1 MPHTA
6 ARMGTRERDPG
17 RYQHH
22 RPEQILL
29 YQVVEEYCPAFTAH
43 FVEQGRNLPGYLPRR
58 ALGCLQLQMSGF
70 LSALRDAAHDRER
83 SPVGRR
89 CVARAAHTQSTRC
102 ARGAGSVPV
111 GVEFPVVAAFPVCQP
126 ARNHGPGA
134 GHRLPRD
141 CDAPD

>member
-43 FVEQGRNLPGYLPRR
+43 FVEQGRKLPGYWIEVHF
-58 ALGCLQLQMSGF
+58 LGDLVEQI
-70 LSALRDAAHDRER
+70 HKR
-83 SPVGRR
+83 SFVIQR
-89 CVARAAHTQSTRC
+89 
-102 ARGAGSVPV
+102 
-111 GVEFPVVAAFPVCQP
+111 
-126 ARNHGPGA
+126 
-134 GHRLPRD
+134 
-141 CDAPD
+141 

>member
-43 FVEQGRNLPGYLPRR
+43 FVEQGRKLPGYVPRR
-58 ALGCLQLQMSGF
+58 APGRLQLQMSGF
-70 LSALRDAAHDRER
+70 FCPRCGTRRMVESAALLVEEVLPEQPIPKDV
-83 SPVGRR
+83 VG
-89 CVARAAHTQSTRC
+89 
-102 ARGAGSVPV
+102 
-111 GVEFPVVAAFPVCQP
+111 
-126 ARNHGPGA
+126 
-134 GHRLPRD
+134 
-141 CDAPD
+141 